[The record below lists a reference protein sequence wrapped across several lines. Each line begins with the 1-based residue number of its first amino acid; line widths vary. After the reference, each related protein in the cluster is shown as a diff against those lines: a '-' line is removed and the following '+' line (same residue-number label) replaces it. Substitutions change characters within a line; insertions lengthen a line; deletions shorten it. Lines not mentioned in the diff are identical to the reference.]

1 MKKLIALALT
11 AILALTLMAAAFA
24 DTVTIAVPNDP
35 TNEGRALLLLQ
46 SAGVLTLKE
55 GVGLEA
61 TKGDIASTKDGLEI
75 ELTEVEAALV
85 PEIRQDVDYAII
97 NNNFALQAG
106 LQPAEDSLL
115 IEDADSP
122 YVNVVSVK
130 EGNENTDA
138 AKALAAALKSQK
150 VVDFINN
157 TYGGAAVATVTD
169 ITDGYD
175 ATVDY
180 DALKGTTIS
189 IAATPVPHVE
199 VLAVAA
205 EILGEIQNFY
215 IIVPHWDTVLHTLNG
230 FNCAAIGFAL
240 VDLLNRSEQFTF
252 KLSPLFLALTAFCFS
267 MTVGVCWEFVEYTA
281 DHISTADMQKDVV
294 IDHFSSVT
302 LDETRQNNPVV
313 VSDISDVIVV
323 HKDGSQEALG
333 VGGYLDVGLNDT
345 MKDLFVNL
353 IGAVVFSIIGFFY
366 VRSRG
371 QGKFAARFIPR
382 IKRE

>member
-1 MKKLIALALT
+1 MVKKRYENKASLIVYMILRLLVILT
-11 AILALTLMAAAFA
+11 AVRSIFRHDFESLFLCILTL
-24 DTVTIAVPNDP
+24 
-35 TNEGRALLLLQ
+35 
-46 SAGVLTLKE
+46 
-55 GVGLEA
+55 
-61 TKGDIASTKDGLEI
+61 
-75 ELTEVEAALV
+75 
-85 PEIRQDVDYAII
+85 
-97 NNNFALQAG
+97 
-106 LQPAEDSLL
+106 SLL
-115 IEDADSP
+115 ILPSFLERR
-122 YVNVVSVK
+122 
-130 EGNENTDA
+130 
-138 AKALAAALKSQK
+138 LKIEIPSTFEIIILC
-150 VVDFINN
+150 FIF
-157 TYGGAAVATVTD
+157 
-169 ITDGYD
+169 
-175 ATVDY
+175 
-180 DALKGTTIS
+180 
-189 IAATPVPHVE
+189 
-199 VLAVAA
+199 AA

-281 DHISTADMQKDVV
+281 DHISKADMQKDVV